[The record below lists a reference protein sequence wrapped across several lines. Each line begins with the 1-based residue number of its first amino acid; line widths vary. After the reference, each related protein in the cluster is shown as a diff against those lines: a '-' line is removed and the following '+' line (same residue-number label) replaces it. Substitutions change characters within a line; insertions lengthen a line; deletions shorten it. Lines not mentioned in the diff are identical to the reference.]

1 MSKLALTQKLTE
13 SERFPIHIGKT
24 EAEKNPEDDSDAK
37 ISKGPK
43 IKEINLK
50 PDKLES
56 TDEAPGQIKLKINF
70 QPSGNVSNL
79 STTLLQKHSA
89 VEHVSEFKEKL
100 IADKLASTAK
110 IERKQEI
117 SKKAP
122 PFGPFRLRKADK
134 PSHSCKS

>member
-1 MSKLALTQKLTE
+1 MSG
-13 SERFPIHIGKT
+13 RIPIHIDET
-24 EAEKNPEDDSDAK
+24 NAEKNPEDDSDAK
-37 ISKGPK
+37 IPKGPK

-110 IERKQEI
+110 MEK
-117 SKKAP
+117 SKKSP
-122 PFGPFRLRKADK
+122 RTLLNLGVSD
-134 PSHSCKS
+134 